1 VKAFRKV
8 VQVTGP
14 LLYSSKCIEKG
25 KPTRLKK
32 HAHDNPRLRTYPLTS
47 QPAKKQIQPS
57 QTQHPPSHLN
67 LNLQRPMPPK
77 LGSLLAPPPKL
88 DKPPPPPRLGS
99 FPRPTQRKRKRR
111 NRQLVCQLLPCGGA
125 TVVYLPPPLSPLSP
139 LSPLPLPREERPEPP
154 PREER
159 PPPPREERPDPPP
172 REESPLPP
180 PREERPLPPPRELS
194 PPRPLEPLLLPLEP
208 PRPLKPLSPLRPEP
222 PPSEERPPRPP
233 LEEVVSGWSHGFQM
247 LADCAAVRNEEK

>member
-1 VKAFRKV
+1 MREVMTAETWGVLRVWFEVLALLILLGESGYRGEARAQNGGQPGSRQQNWPISQLQRAWFLLEVQQNKTSSYPNKELTVIKVKAFRKV

-67 LNLQRPMPPK
+67 LDLQRPMPPK

-88 DKPPPPPRLGS
+88 DKPPPPRLGS
-99 FPRPTQRKRKRR
+99 FPRPTQRKRKKRS
-111 NRQLVCQLLPCGGA
+111 RQLVCQ
-125 TVVYLPPPLSPLSP
+125 
-139 LSPLPLPREERPEPP
+139 
-154 PREER
+154 
-159 PPPPREERPDPPP
+159 
-172 REESPLPP
+172 
-180 PREERPLPPPRELS
+180 
-194 PPRPLEPLLLPLEP
+194 
-208 PRPLKPLSPLRPEP
+208 
-222 PPSEERPPRPP
+222 
-233 LEEVVSGWSHGFQM
+233 
-247 LADCAAVRNEEK
+247 